1 MVAPTPVDWRSAEM
15 VFRASWKPAMTA
27 TVSTTTRART
37 PAPYPAVVM
46 ASSRWGKPA
55 TMVMVRTMMPVAMAV
70 SLPSVETGS
79 PAGTEPQ
86 KKRVTKSVMM
96 VI

>member
-1 MVAPTPVDWRSAEM
+1 M

-27 TVSTTTRART
+27 TVSTTTHARI

-79 PAGTEPQ
+79 PAGIEPQ